1 MKTPMRPV
9 SSTGI
14 RQFAD
19 GIPEN
24 VSKIKQTQRLAE
36 SFWEDFTQSW
46 VKANLYGRMSPLE
59 HCDLQKLSQH
69 LYMIVHS
76 WASHDLLC
84 PAASTDWLSTPIS
97 ILPKM
102 TSYWVS
108 QVAEIKNLPANAGD
122 TEFNPYR
129 ADPLEKEMTTHS
141 CILAWEIPWTEEPG
155 SLQFMGLQKSQEQL
169 SD

>member
-76 WASHDLLC
+76 
-84 PAASTDWLSTPIS
+84 
-97 ILPKM
+97 
-102 TSYWVS
+102 
-108 QVAEIKNLPANAGD
+108 
-122 TEFNPYR
+122 
-129 ADPLEKEMTTHS
+129 
-141 CILAWEIPWTEEPG
+141 
-155 SLQFMGLQKSQEQL
+155 
-169 SD
+169 